1 MYGTQLHAFNKSLL
15 SEIEWRPWSPERQ
28 AELVWSGL
36 REEVEEEEVEC
47 CWDSRLQNGRRGA
60 LS

>member
-1 MYGTQLHAFNKSLL
+1 MITSTR
-15 SEIEWRPWSPERQ
+15 EIEWRPWSPERQ

-47 CWDSRLQNGRRGA
+47 CWDSRLLNGRRGA